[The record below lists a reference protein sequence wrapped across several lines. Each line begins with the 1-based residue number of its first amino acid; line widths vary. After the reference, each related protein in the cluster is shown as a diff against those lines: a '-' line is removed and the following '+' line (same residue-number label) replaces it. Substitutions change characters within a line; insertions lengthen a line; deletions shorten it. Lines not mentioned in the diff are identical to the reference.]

1 MFLNTCTKDYIEKM
15 NLSKK
20 IVLIFPAYL
29 AEKPITYHLIK
40 DYDLILNILRAKVTP
55 NTEGRLV
62 IELTGDE
69 KNINEGIEYMR
80 SQNVIVE
87 EMARDIAIDEES
99 CVHCGVCN
107 SVCTTG
113 ALSLSQIDHKLQFNK
128 DKCVLCGQCVDICP
142 VDAICVIF

>member
-1 MFLNTCTKDYIEKM
+1 MK
-15 NLSKK
+15 LSKK

-40 DYDLILNILRAKVTP
+40 DFDLVLNILRAKVTP
-55 NTEGRLV
+55 NSEGRLV

-69 KNINEGIEYMR
+69 KKIDDGLEYMR

-87 EMARDIAIDEES
+87 EMAREIVIDEES
-99 CVHCGVCN
+99 CMHCGVCM

-113 ALSLSQIDHKLQFNK
+113 ALSIGHSDFKLQFNK

>member
-1 MFLNTCTKDYIEKM
+1 MK
-15 NLSKK
+15 LSKK

-40 DYDLILNILRAKVTP
+40 DFDLVLNILRAKVTP
-55 NTEGRLV
+55 NSEGRLV

-69 KNINEGIEYMR
+69 KKIGDGLEYMR

-87 EMARDIAIDEES
+87 EMGREIVIDEES
-99 CVHCGVCN
+99 CMHCGICN

-113 ALSLSQIDHKLQFNK
+113 ALSIGHSDYKLQFNK

-142 VDAICVIF
+142 VDAICVMF